1 MDIIDNLKNRDMDYE
16 YKITSKL
23 FYLDVKIC
31 KWVERQKRRTN
42 QPIRTIT
49 DIW

>member
-31 KWVERQKRRTN
+31 KWVERNTRHSFEPT
-42 QPIRTIT
+42 RTINNF
-49 DIW
+49 W

>member
-31 KWVERQKRRTN
+31 KWVERNTRHSFE
-42 QPIRTIT
+42 PIRTINN
-49 DIW
+49 IW

>member
-31 KWVERQKRRTN
+31 KWVER
-42 QPIRTIT
+42 
-49 DIW
+49 